1 MKTLIENHLPNY
13 SSKVLKVKIN
23 GEYVKFKITCK
34 NYNSGFDFDVYIQ
47 TKNMDWAKVAMQYD
61 IPNVKSIDYF
71 CSDVERIKVAKQN
84 IAFAESYIKQ
94 VFADNK

>member
-23 GEYVKFKITCK
+23 GEYVKFKITCR
-34 NYNSGFDFDVYIQ
+34 NYNSGFEFDVYIQ

-61 IPNVKSIDYF
+61 IPKIKSINYIW
-71 CSDVERIKVAKQN
+71 SDVERMEVARQN
-84 IAFAESYIKQ
+84 IALAEIYIKQ
-94 VFADNK
+94 VFVDNK